1 MINKTW
7 NKAVNSAVTT
17 IIGFSTLSIVPTVFA
32 QNEFYSTTTDSAEK
46 KTRNNTT
53 TSDSEFVATKIYPH
67 KLQDK
72 DAVTIHFHSIPV
84 ITFLGESETEIINL
98 ANQLASRLE
107 QLYQQQVNPDLIT
120 VNWDKQDQD
129 YTIKFK
135 QEELISINKKV
146 ILPDTTN
153 NPEIDAL
160 QATNRLRRLLGNA
173 SPLTEV
179 IGKPKP
185 KPVVKTP
192 EKKNN
197 QVATANIKSRNIRGV
212 RGIASWYGPGFHGR
226 KTASGERFNQNAL
239 TAAHRSLPFGTKVR
253 VTNLRNGNSVTV
265 RINDRGPF
273 TRGRIIDLSAG
284 AARLIGVKRSG
295 TAPVKIQVLGR

>member
-7 NKAVNSAVTT
+7 NKAVNSALTT
-17 IIGFSTLSIVPTVFA
+17 IIGFSSLSIVPTVFA
-32 QNEFYSTTTDSAEK
+32 QNDHQSTSTHSAEK
-46 KTRNNTT
+46 TIATNAT
-53 TSDSEFVATKIYPH
+53 TSDSEFIASKIYHH

-72 DAVTIHFHSIPV
+72 EAVTIQFQSIPV
-84 ITFLGESETEIINL
+84 ITFLSDSEREIINL
-98 ANQLASRLE
+98 ANQLATRLDE
-107 QLYQQQVNPDLIT
+107 LYQKQANADLIT
-120 VNWDKQDQD
+120 VNWDKKDQD

-135 QEELISINKKV
+135 EEELISINKTV

-160 QATNRLRRLLGNA
+160 QATNRLRRLLGGA

-185 KPVVKTP
+185 VVEESQP
-192 EKKNN
+192 QNE
-197 QVATANIKSRNIRGV
+197 VALVKVQSTNREGV
-212 RGIASWYGPGFHGR
+212 RGMASWYGGKFHGR

-239 TAAHRSLPFGTKVR
+239 TAAHPSLPFGTKVQ
-253 VTNLRNGNSVTV
+253 VTNLRNGDSVIV

-273 TRGRIIDLSAG
+273 SKDRIIDLSAG
-284 AARLIGVKRSG
+284 AARVIGVKSSG
-295 TAPVKIQVLGR
+295 VAPVKIQVLDR